1 MKIHFLT
8 YSPPISTAMDD
19 LRRAPADNINGT
31 DDDGRPKRTG
41 TFYTASAH
49 IITTVIGSGVLSLP
63 WAISQLGWIAGPM
76 ALISFSLIT
85 LFASTIL
92 ADFYRFPDPVSGR
105 RNYTYMD
112 VVKVNLGGRS
122 NKLSGIAQY
131 GNLVG
136 FTIGY
141 IITSANS
148 MVAIKRSY
156 CFHKHGHSFGCHTP
170 INLFIIIFGVI
181 QIFLSQIPNIQELS
195 MLSLLTTVMCC
206 CHASIGLGLSIA
218 KVAGRPHVKTS
229 LTGVFIDGDKSNTN
243 NLWTAF
249 TALGNLAFAYG
260 FSEVLIE
267 IQDTL
272 GSSKRENRVMKQASL
287 AGISISTL
295 FYMSCG
301 LLGYAAFGDTA
312 PGNILAGFG
321 FFEPFWLIDLANI
334 FVVIHLTGAY
344 QICGQPVF
352 GFVESFTRHRWP
364 NTVLVN
370 HEYAIKMPGYGV
382 YRATLFRM
390 IWRTTYVIITTVI
403 AMMFPFFNDIV
414 GLTGALSFW
423 PLTVYFPIKMRIKR
437 KKIPIFSFKWVWMQ
451 TLSMCCL
458 LTSIAAA
465 IGSVQGIVKSLQ
477 TFKIFKSIA

>member
-1 MKIHFLT
+1 M
-8 YSPPISTAMDD
+8 
-19 LRRAPADNINGT
+19 
-31 DDDGRPKRTG
+31 DDDGHPKRTG

-49 IITTVIGSGVLSLP
+49 IITTVVGSGVLSLP

-76 ALISFSLIT
+76 ALISFSVIT

-105 RNYTYMD
+105 RNYTYVD
-112 VVKVNLGGRS
+112 VVKVNLGGRY

-170 INLFIIIFGVI
+170 INPFIIIFGVI
-181 QIFLSQIPNIQELS
+181 QVCLSQIPNIQELS

-218 KVAGRPHVKTS
+218 KVAGGRPHVKTS
-229 LTGVFIDGDKSNTN
+229 LTGAFIDGDKSNTN
-243 NLWTAF
+243 NLWTTF

-260 FSEVLIE
+260 FSDVLIE

-272 GSSKRENRVMKQASL
+272 GSSKPENRVMKQASL

-301 LLGYAAFGDTA
+301 LLGYAAFGDKA

-344 QICGQPVF
+344 QICGQPLF
-352 GFVESFTRHRWP
+352 GFMESSTRHRWP
-364 NTVLVN
+364 NTGLVN
-370 HEYAIKMPGYGV
+370 HEYAINVPGYGV
-382 YRATLFRM
+382 YRFTLFRM
-390 IWRTTYVIITTVI
+390 IWRTTYVMITTVI

-414 GLTGALSFW
+414 GLIGALSFW
-423 PLTVYFPIKMRIKR
+423 PLTVYFPIKMRIEKE
-437 KKIPIFSFKWVWMQ
+437 KIPIFSFKWVWMQ

-458 LTSIAAA
+458 LTSIAATV
-465 IGSVQGIVKSLQ
+465 GSVGGIVKFLQ
-477 TFKIFKSIA
+477 TFKLFKSMD

>member
-1 MKIHFLT
+1 MVTNMVGDCSWPAFL
-8 YSPPISTAMDD
+8 AEH
-19 LRRAPADNINGT
+19 PADSTNGT

-49 IITTVIGSGVLSLP
+49 IITTVVGSGVLSLP

-92 ADFYRFPDPVSGR
+92 ADFYRSPDPVSGR

-112 VVKVNLGGRS
+112 VVKVNLGGRY

-136 FTIGY
+136 FTTGY

-156 CFHKHGHSFGCHTP
+156 CFHKHGHSFGCHTT
-170 INLFIIIFGVI
+170 INPFIIIFGVI
-181 QIFLSQIPNIQELS
+181 QIPNIQELS
-195 MLSLLTTVMCC
+195 MLSLHTTVMCC
-206 CHASIGLGLSIA
+206 CHAFIGLGLSVA
-218 KVAGRPHVKTS
+218 KVAGGRPHVKTS
-229 LTGVFIDGDKSNTN
+229 LTEVFIDGDKSNTN
-243 NLWTAF
+243 NLWTTF

-260 FSEVLIE
+260 FSDVLIE

-272 GSSKRENRVMKQASL
+272 GSSKPENRVMKQASL

-301 LLGYAAFGDTA
+301 LLGYAAFGDKA

-334 FVVIHLTGAY
+334 FVVIHLMGAY

-352 GFVESFTRHRWP
+352 GFMESSTRHRWP
-364 NTVLVN
+364 NTGLVN
-370 HEYAIKMPGYGV
+370 HEYAINVPGYGV
-382 YRATLFRM
+382 YRFTLFRM

-414 GLTGALSFW
+414 GLIGALSFW
-423 PLTVYFPIKMRIKR
+423 PLTVYFPIKMRIEKE
-437 KKIPIFSFKWVWMQ
+437 KIPIFSFKWVWMQ

-458 LTSIAAA
+458 LTSIAATV
-465 IGSVQGIVKSLQ
+465 GSVGGVVKFLQ
-477 TFKIFKSIA
+477 TFKLFKSID